1 LHQEPPLSRAN
12 SCSNSPKPELTEA
25 PKDSS
30 INFAEA
36 FKTHRVMFA
45 IEKSLAEG
53 RPVRMEEMERW

>member
-1 LHQEPPLSRAN
+1 MLDHPYPPQVDNFVQCLL
-12 SCSNSPKPELTEA
+12 EG
-25 PKDSS
+25 KDSP

-53 RPVRMEEMERW
+53 RPVRMAEMD